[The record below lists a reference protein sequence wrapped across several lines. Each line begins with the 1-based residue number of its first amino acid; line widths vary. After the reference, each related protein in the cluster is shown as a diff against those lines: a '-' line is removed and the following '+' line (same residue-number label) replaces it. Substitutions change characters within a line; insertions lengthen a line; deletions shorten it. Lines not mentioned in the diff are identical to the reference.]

1 MSSHEGR
8 RGYWVT
14 RLITQGGSKD
24 WRTEFF
30 QHLITGAIATA
41 AHYVVMWA
49 ALSIQLVPALATTIG
64 FLAGATT
71 RFLFSYFHI
80 FEPER
85 NVINALPHFMLAL
98 TLQMIVNAGLLTL
111 LLSANLPVWPSQVLV
126 TGSLTVFNF
135 LAYKFWV
142 FK

>member
-1 MSSHEGR
+1 
-8 RGYWVT
+8 
-14 RLITQGGSKD
+14 
-24 WRTEFF
+24 
-30 QHLITGAIATA
+30 
-41 AHYVVMWA
+41 MWL
-49 ALSIQLVPALATTIG
+49 ALSIQLFPTLATTIG

-85 NVINALPHFMLAL
+85 DVKNALPYFILAL
-98 TLQMIVNAGLLTL
+98 TLQMLLNAGLLAL
-111 LLSANLPVWPSQVLV
+111 LLSANLPVWPSQVFI
-126 TGSLTVFNF
+126 TGMLTVFNF